1 LTKIYRDQNADLK
14 FLKDKNCLILGHG
27 SQGRT
32 FALNLRDSSI
42 DVEICLKPD
51 SLSANEA
58 RAEGLKVITPGEI
71 DDRYDIILFMIPDH
85 IQGEFYEQNIKNKL
99 KDSACLVFAHG
110 YAIHFRL
117 IDPPSNA
124 DIVLVAPHGPGNDL
138 RHQFI
143 QGMGISCYVGVE
155 QNHTGDAMDIAL
167 AIAKAVG
174 STRVGAFETTFEH
187 ETLGDLFG
195 EQALLCG
202 GLAELVTKSY
212 ETLVQKGIPE
222 ENAYLETAHQID
234 LLASLLKN
242 YGIHGMAERI
252 SMTAQYGML
261 KTRDK
266 IIDETAE
273 KRLNQIFEKIKM
285 GRFAEDWQNEYKAG
299 LKKLKEYKDKLK
311 IHPIENT
318 AEKIK
323 KIIE

>member
-1 LTKIYRDQNADLK
+1 MTKIYRDQNADLK
-14 FLKDKNCLILGHG
+14 FLKDKNCLILGYG
-27 SQGRT
+27 SQGRA

-42 DVEICLKPD
+42 DVEICLKAD

-58 RAEGLKVITPGEI
+58 RAEGLKVITPDEI
-71 DDRYDIILFMIPDH
+71 DDRYDTILFMIPDH
-85 IQGEFYEQNIKNKL
+85 IQGEFYEKHIKNKL
-99 KDSACLVFAHG
+99 KDNACLVFAHG
-110 YAIHFRL
+110 YAIHFKL
-117 IDPPSNA
+117 INPPSNA

-138 RHQFI
+138 REKFI
-143 QGMGISCYVGVE
+143 RGEGISCYVAVE
-155 QNHTGDAMDIAL
+155 QDHSGYAMDIAL
-167 AIAKAVG
+167 AIAKAIG

-234 LLASLLKN
+234 LLASLLKKH
-242 YGIHGMAERI
+242 GIHGMTERI

-266 IIDETAE
+266 IINGAAE
-273 KRLNQIFEKIKM
+273 KRLNQIFEKIKA
-285 GRFAEDWQNEYKAG
+285 GRFAEDWQNEYKDG
-299 LKKLKEYKDKLK
+299 LKNLKEYKDKLK
-311 IHPIENT
+311 IHPIENA